1 MTWLHWTVNLE
12 ASNNQSPSIALSIY
26 FRSPSQSTHES
37 RCLSSTPAVEKVDEV
52 IMQLTIEKYY
62 KMCFGRVGQDEHLM
76 GTWPSWREL
85 GKWIWI
91 SVRPGEG
98 GEETVTRTSR
108 CESHE
113 QRGCKAWPQREAA
126 CSERVVGVST
136 VTDRGGRG
144 CSGQK
149 VWNLRELP
157 TSSGRLFKAGE
168 WHDHLTPCPCQ
179 FLKRGTVMEKILGVA

>member
-12 ASNNQSPSIALSIY
+12 ASNNQSLSIALSIY

-37 RCLSSTPAVEKVDEV
+37 RCLSSTSAVEKDGEV
-52 IMQLTIEKYY
+52 ITQLTIEKYY

-91 SVRPGEG
+91 SVRPREG
-98 GEETVTRTSR
+98 GEETVKRSSR

-136 VTDRGGRG
+136 VTGRRGEGAVAKR
-144 CSGQK
+144 SG
-149 VWNLRELP
+149 
-157 TSSGRLFKAGE
+157 TSE
-168 WHDHLTPCPCQ
+168 NCPQ
-179 FLKRGTVMEKILGVA
+179 AVKGFLKQGSDMIIWLHVLVNF